1 MYLFEKSHLRMTVIE
16 NELVKKSKKIPYN
29 QTLKQIIRQSDA
41 RWCERSG
48 NLVEFPSYSI
58 VGTI

>member
-41 RWCERSG
+41 RCCERTGVNHS
-48 NLVEFPSYSI
+48 LLLD
-58 VGTI
+58 